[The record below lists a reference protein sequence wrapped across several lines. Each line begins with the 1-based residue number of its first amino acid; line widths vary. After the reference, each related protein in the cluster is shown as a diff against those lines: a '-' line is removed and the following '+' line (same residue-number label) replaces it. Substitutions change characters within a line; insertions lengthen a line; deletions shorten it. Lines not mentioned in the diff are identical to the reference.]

1 VFELVLIANRGEIA
15 RRVARTCR
23 DMGIG
28 VGVVYSDP
36 DAGAPHVQ
44 DADLAVRLPGASAAE
59 TYLDAGLVIDAARR
73 MGADAV
79 HPGYGFLAE
88 HAGFAQACAEAG
100 LTFIGPSPDAIRRMG
115 SKTGAK
121 RTMAEA
127 GVPLPPSVEVP
138 DGAGPGELAEL
149 AMVVGHP
156 LLVKASAGGGGKAMR
171 IVHDPATLAED
182 VAACRREALGAFGD
196 DTVFFERYLLGAR
209 HIEVQVFGD
218 RHGQVF
224 HLGEREC
231 SVQRRYQKV
240 LEEAPSPAVGPELR
254 EALGAAAV
262 AAAKAI
268 DYVGAGT
275 VEFLLDR
282 DGHFYFLEMN
292 TRLQVEHPVTEM
304 VTGLDL
310 VRLQLLVAAGER
322 LPDELADLRIDGHAI
337 EVRLYAEDV
346 EAGFLPATGRL
357 SRFTVPERPGLR
369 VDTGVGSGSEVTIHY
384 DPMLAKV
391 VCHRASRSEAAV
403 ALSSALQHS
412 CIDGVSSNRDLLVG
426 ILRHPD
432 YRAGRTTTEFLAEHD
447 PGELSE
453 LGRRHLR
460 RARPAYLAAAGIA
473 VLERGRAR
481 ARVLSSVPAG
491 FRSTPSA
498 PHELVLES
506 GGTPVA
512 VQLRPLRRGYQVGLD
527 GEAIDV
533 LVHSASPELVEL
545 TLQGVHR
552 ALTVEFDGDR
562 LYVTGPEGVL
572 PLSLR
577 GRFADPEAHVEAGSL
592 VAPMPG
598 TAVRVSAQVGAVV
611 AAGDPL
617 VVLEAMKME
626 HTIIAPAPAV
636 VTAVHVGAGEQVDTG
651 QVLVVLEDPDDSG
664 VPAGTEGS

>member
-36 DAGAPHVQ
+36 DAGAMHVR
-44 DADLAVRLPGASAAE
+44 DADLAVRLPGASAAQ
-59 TYLDAGLVIDAARR
+59 TYLDIDLVIDAARR

-88 HAGFAQACAEAG
+88 NAAFAQACADAG
-100 LTFIGPSPDAIRRMG
+100 LTFIGPSPAAIRAMG
-115 SKTGAK
+115 SKTEAK

-127 GVPLPPSVEVP
+127 GVPLLPSAELP
-138 DGAGPGELAEL
+138 SGAGDITGLGEG
-149 AMVVGHP
+149 VGYP

-171 IVHDPATLAED
+171 IVHDASTLADD

-196 DTVFFERYLLGAR
+196 DTVFLERYLLGAR
-209 HIEVQVFGD
+209 HIEIQVFGD
-218 RHGQVF
+218 QHGQVF

-240 LEEAPSPAVGPELR
+240 LEEAPSPAVDAKLR
-254 EALGAAAV
+254 ESMGEAAV

-275 VEFLLDR
+275 VEFLLDA
-282 DGHFYFLEMN
+282 DGRFYFLEMN

-322 LPDELADLRIDGHAI
+322 LPDELADLRISGHAI

-346 EAGFLPATGRL
+346 AAGFLPATGRL
-357 SRFTVPERPGLR
+357 ARFAVPEQPGLR
-369 VDTGVGSGSEVTIHY
+369 VDTGVGSGSEVSIHY
-384 DPMLAKV
+384 DPMLAKII
-391 VCHRASRSEAAV
+391 CHRTSRAEAAG
-403 ALSSALQHS
+403 ALAGALQHS
-412 CIDGVSSNRDLLVG
+412 CIDGVTSNRDLLVG

-447 PGELSE
+447 PAGLAEQ
-453 LGRRHLR
+453 GRRHLT
-460 RARPAYLAAAGIA
+460 RARPAYLAAAAIA
-473 VLERGRAR
+473 ALERGRA
-481 ARVLSSVPAG
+481 AAPVLSSVPAG
-491 FRSTPSA
+491 FRSTPSM
-498 PHELVLES
+498 PHELVLED
-506 GGTPVA
+506 GEAGIPMQV
-512 VQLRPLRRGYQVGLD
+512 RPLRRGYHVSLD
-527 GEAIDV
+527 GEALEV
-533 LVHSASPELVEL
+533 TAHHSSPDLVEL
-545 TLQGVHR
+545 TLDGVHR
-552 ALTVEFDGDR
+552 ALAVSYDGDR

-577 GRFADPEAHVEAGSL
+577 SRFADPEAHVEAGSL

-598 TAVRVSAQVGAVV
+598 TAIRVTATVGTRV

-626 HTIIAPAPAV
+626 HTITAPGPAV
-636 VTAVHVGAGEQVDTG
+636 VAAVHVSAGDQVDTG
-651 QVLVVLEDPDDSG
+651 EVLVVLDEVDDPDRS
-664 VPAGTEGS
+664 EE